1 MQYNLQWYV
10 ERLHIIVTV
19 TKRYMSSKNEA
30 YMVRNLH
37 AYVTIYVIRCGQ
49 SIGIVTYKI
58 HMSGTYVKS
67 CMFHMGKILF
77 PFDLPYSTTDS
88 SK

>member
-1 MQYNLQWYV
+1 
-10 ERLHIIVTV
+10 
-19 TKRYMSSKNEA
+19 
-30 YMVRNLH
+30 MVRNLH
-37 AYVTIYVIRCGQ
+37 AYVTIYVIIRCQ

-58 HMSGTYVKS
+58 HMFGTYVKR

-88 SK
+88 GK